1 MERVYQEVFLG
12 RCATVQ
18 LTPANGQRDK
28 GIVDSSVI
36 QSVEALAAAIPHGA
50 KLAIPGDDRG
60 VAMAATFALMRRG
73 VRDLHLVCVPISGIQ
88 ADILI
93 GAGSV
98 RTVETSAITLGE
110 YGLAPRFTA
119 ALKAGQ
125 LRILDATCPAIHAA
139 LQATQKGQ
147 PFVPIRGLL
156 GTDVLRN
163 RPDWKV
169 IDNPFHAGEPI
180 VLVPNIQPDIAL
192 FHAPLADRDGNV
204 FIGRK
209 RELLNM
215 AHAAKQTFVTVE
227 RIVDVSLLA
236 DEGRAAGVIPSIYI
250 SRIACAERGAWPL
263 RFWDAYAEDEAEL
276 ARYAAMA
283 KSAEGFRDWL
293 DQWMS
298 ANVA

>member
-1 MERVYQEVFLG
+1 MN
-12 RCATVQ
+12 TVCS
-18 LTPANGQRDK
+18 
-28 GIVDSSVI
+28 I
-36 QSVEALAAAIPHGA
+36 EALAAAIPDGA

-60 VAMAATFALMRRG
+60 VAMAATRALVQRG

-93 GAGSV
+93 GAGCV
-98 RTVETSAITLGE
+98 RIVETSAITLGE

-119 ALKAGQ
+119 AIKSGR

-169 IDNPFHAGEPI
+169 IDNPFNASEPI
-180 VLVPNIQPDIAL
+180 VLVPNIQPDIAF
-192 FHAPLADRDGNV
+192 FHAPLADRAGNV

-209 RELLNM
+209 RELLNA
-215 AHAAKQTFVTVE
+215 AHAAKQSFVTVE
-227 RIVDVSLLA
+227 HITDENLLA

-250 SRIACAERGAWPL
+250 TRIALAERGAWPL
-263 RFWDAYAEDEAEL
+263 RFWDTYPEDEAEL
-276 ARYAAMA
+276 TRYATMA
-283 KSAEGFRDWL
+283 KSAEGFREWL
-293 DQWMS
+293 AHWLNGQN
-298 ANVA
+298 AKAA

>member
-1 MERVYQEVFLG
+1 MH
-12 RCATVQ
+12 TS
-18 LTPANGQRDK
+18 
-28 GIVDSSVI
+28 II
-36 QSVEALAAAIPHGA
+36 QSIENLAAAIPDGA

-60 VAMAATFALMRRG
+60 VAMAATRALVRRG
-73 VRDLHLVCVPISGIQ
+73 VRDLHIVCVPISGIQ

-93 GAGSV
+93 GAGCV
-98 RTVETSAITLGE
+98 RTVETSAVTLGE
-110 YGLAPRFTA
+110 YGLAPRFSA
-119 ALKAGQ
+119 AVKAGR

-169 IDNPFHAGEPI
+169 IENPFNAGEPI

-227 RIVDVSLLA
+227 HITDESLLA
-236 DEGRAAGVIPSIYI
+236 DEARAAGVIPSIYI
-250 SRIACAERGAWPL
+250 SRVAQAERGAWPL
-263 RFWDAYAEDEAEL
+263 RFWNDYAEDGAEL

-283 KSAEGFRDWL
+283 KSTEGFGDWL
-293 DQWMS
+293 DHWTH
-298 ANVA
+298 AAATAA